1 MGTAPGQST
10 PGTQS
15 VPGQTPQTGAPE
27 AGEGAAEGPSHPEQL
42 QRLLD
47 RFPEASVPAWRYADG
62 IPTAAVPLARLV
74 EALTWLRDES
84 TPRFDLLID
93 VAGAHWP
100 SREQPFEV
108 SYLLHA
114 VETNARIRLK
124 CSTGGDE
131 PVMPTASAVFPAAN
145 WPEREIYDM
154 FGVVFEGH
162 PDLRRIVNPN
172 DWEGYPL
179 RKDFPLGEE
188 PVEFYR
194 PPVITPSVSG
204 EAGGGTGGAEGPGD
218 AGGADETA
226 GGGRDGTSGTGAG
239 GAAGG

>member
-1 MGTAPGQST
+1 MSAMGTAPGEST
-10 PGTQS
+10 PGTRS
-15 VPGQTPQTGAPE
+15 VPGQTPQTEPE
-27 AGEGAAEGPSHPEQL
+27 TPPPPPPAAEGPAHL
-42 QRLLD
+42 QAFLEH
-47 RFPEASVPAWRYADG
+47 FPEASVPAWRFADG
-62 IPTAAVPLARLV
+62 IPTAAVPVGRLV
-74 EALTWLRDES
+74 EALTWLRDEAA
-84 TPRFDLLID
+84 PHFELLVD

-114 VETNARIRLK
+114 LETNARIRLK
-124 CSTGGDE
+124 CSTGGE
-131 PVMPTASAVFPAAN
+131 TPTLPTVSAVFPAAN

-162 PDLRRIVNPN
+162 PDLRRILMPN

-194 PPVITPSVSG
+194 PPAITPSVSG
-204 EAGGGTGGAEGPGD
+204 EAGGGTG
-218 AGGADETA
+218 
-226 GGGRDGTSGTGAG
+226 TGE
-239 GAAGG
+239 